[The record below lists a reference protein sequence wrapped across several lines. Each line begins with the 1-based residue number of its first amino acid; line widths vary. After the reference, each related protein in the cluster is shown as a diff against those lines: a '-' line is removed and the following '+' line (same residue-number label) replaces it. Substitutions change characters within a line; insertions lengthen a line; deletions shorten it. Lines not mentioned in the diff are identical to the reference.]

1 MMEKPKRSFFDR
13 LTGVVNMDHEHDE
26 DTEETEATTESSTAW
41 MDEDNAVGQLNVD
54 VYQTPDAIYI
64 KAFVAGVK
72 PEDLD
77 ISITRDLVTINGKR
91 LEDTTIKES
100 DHFLSELYWGEFAR
114 SIVLPAEIEADEAE
128 ASERHGLLVIKLPKI
143 DKDKQTRLR
152 VKAN

>member
-1 MMEKPKRSFFDR
+1 MEKAKRSFFDR
-13 LTGVVNMDHEHDE
+13 LTGVVNMDHEQE
-26 DTEETEATTESSTAW
+26 EEQTEEQTPSTQNAW
-41 MDEDNAVGQLNVD
+41 IDEDNSVGQLNVD
-54 VYQTPDAIYI
+54 VYQTGDAIYI

-91 LEDTTIKES
+91 MEDTTIRET
-100 DHFLSELYWGEFAR
+100 DHFLKELYWGEFAR
-114 SIVLPAEIEADEAE
+114 SIVLPAEIESDEAE

-152 VKAN
+152 VKTG